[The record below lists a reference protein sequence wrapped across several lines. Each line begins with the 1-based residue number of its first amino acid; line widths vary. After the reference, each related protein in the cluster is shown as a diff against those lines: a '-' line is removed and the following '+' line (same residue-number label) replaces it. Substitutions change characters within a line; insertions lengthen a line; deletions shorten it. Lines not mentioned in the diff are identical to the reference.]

1 MWHMGHG
8 HSHRADRSSQ
18 EFEVARAPRIALLSA
33 LAAVGVAAL
42 VGLLLLWPDGTQAD
56 ELQGS
61 LGFAGEG
68 VTFPEAVVSEVEPAC
83 ADPADERAQC
93 GRIHA
98 TVDEGPDR
106 GTDVVVDVPPQV
118 SDSGLGEGDRI
129 ELVSHPEQP
138 DGSGG
143 RFAYFGTDRSTP
155 LWTLLIAFVVVVV
168 AIARLRGVMA
178 LLGLGFASAVVFVFA
193 LPALLTGEPGIAVAL
208 VAATVIMYV
217 VLYTTHGFSIRTST
231 ALAGTLAGLG
241 ITALVGWWAVRATHL
256 SGITGEESGV
266 LTTFAPGVSFQG
278 LLTAAVIIA
287 GLGVLN
293 DVTITQSS
301 AVWELRAASP
311 TMSRAEIFTSGMRIG
326 RDHIASTIYTIVFA
340 YAGTALVLLLVL
352 QLYDRS
358 TVELLGTEEISQE
371 IVRSLVSSIGLVLAV
386 PLTTAIA
393 ALTVPGAAVT
403 LEPARSSGG

>member
-1 MWHMGHG
+1 MGHG
-8 HSHRADRSSQ
+8 HSHRSDRSAP
-18 EFEVARAPRIALLSA
+18 EFEVARTPRIALLTV
-33 LAAVGVAAL
+33 LAAVGVATL
-42 VGLLLLWPDGTQAD
+42 VGLLLLWPDGARAD
-56 ELQGS
+56 DLQGS

-68 VTFPEAVVSEVEPAC
+68 VTFPEAVVTDVEPAC
-83 ADPADERAQC
+83 AEDEDEC

-98 TVDEGPDR
+98 RVDEGPDS
-106 GTDVVVDVPPQV
+106 GTEVVVDVPPQV
-118 SDSGLGEGDRI
+118 SASGLEAGDRI
-129 ELVSHPEQP
+129 ELVSHPDQP
-138 DGSGG
+138 DGSDG
-143 RFAYFGTDRSTP
+143 RFAYFGTERSTP

-168 AIARLRGVMA
+168 AVARLRGVMA
-178 LLGLGFASAVVFVFA
+178 LLGLVFASAVVFVFA
-193 LPALLTGEPGIAVAL
+193 LPALLTGGPGIAVAL
-208 VAATVIMYV
+208 VAATAIMYV

-241 ITALVGWWAVRATHL
+241 ITAAVGWWAVRSSHL
-256 SGITGEESGV
+256 SGISGEEGGV
-266 LTTFAPGVSFQG
+266 LTTYAPDVSFQG
-278 LLTAAVIIA
+278 LLTAAVVIA

-340 YAGTALVLLLVL
+340 YAGTALTLLLVL

-358 TVELLGTEEISQE
+358 WVELIGTEEISQE
-371 IVRSLVSSIGLVLAV
+371 VVRSLVSSIGLVLAV

-403 LEPARSSGG
+403 LAPARASEG

>member
-1 MWHMGHG
+1 MGHG
-8 HSHRADRSSQ
+8 HSHRADHSAP
-18 EFEVARAPRIALLSA
+18 EFEVGRTPRVALLSA
-33 LAAVGVAAL
+33 LAAVGVATL

-61 LGFAGEG
+61 LAFAGEG
-68 VTFPEAVVSEVEPAC
+68 VTFPEAVVQDVEPEC
-83 ADPADERAQC
+83 SDPAQPDPAAEC

-118 SDSGLGEGDRI
+118 SGSGLGEGDRI
-129 ELVSHPEQP
+129 ELVQHPDLSVDE
-138 DGSGG
+138 G
-143 RFAYFGTDRSTP
+143 RFTYFGTDRSAP
-155 LWTLLIAFVVVVV
+155 LWTLLIAFVVVVLAV
-168 AIARLRGVMA
+168 ARFRGLMA
-178 LLGLGFASAVVFVFA
+178 LLGLGFASVVVFVFA
-193 LPALLTGEPGIAVAL
+193 LPALLTGGPGIAVAL
-208 VAATVIMYV
+208 VAATAIMYV

-241 ITALVGWWAVRATHL
+241 ITAAVGWWAVRSTHL
-256 SGITGEESGV
+256 SGISGEEGGV
-266 LTTFAPGVSFQG
+266 LTTYAPDVSFQG

-287 GLGVLN
+287 GLGILN

-311 TMSRAEIFTSGMRIG
+311 TMSRTEIFTSGMRIG

-340 YAGTALVLLLVL
+340 YAGTALALMLVL
-352 QLYDRS
+352 QLYDRPILD
-358 TVELLGTEEISQE
+358 LLGTEEISQE

-393 ALTVPGAAVT
+393 ALTVPG
-403 LEPARSSGG
+403 GHD

>member
-1 MWHMGHG
+1 MGHGHSHG
-8 HSHRADRSSQ
+8 HSHRADRSAP
-18 EFEVARAPRIALLSA
+18 EFEVARAPRVALLSV
-33 LAAVGVAAL
+33 LAAVGVATL

-61 LGFAGEG
+61 LEFAAEG
-68 VTFPEAVVSEVEPAC
+68 VTFPEAVVHEVEPPC
-83 ADPADERAQC
+83 AELGDEAAEC

-106 GTDVVVDVPPQV
+106 GTDVVVEVPPPV
-118 SDSGLGEGDRI
+118 SDSGLREGDRI
-129 ELVSHPEQP
+129 VLVSHPEEP
-138 DGSGG
+138 DGGEG
-143 RFAYFGTDRSTP
+143 RFAYSGTDRSSP
-155 LWTLLIAFVVVVV
+155 LWTLLILFVVVVL
-168 AIARLRGVMA
+168 AIARFRGLMA
-178 LLGLGFASAVVFVFA
+178 LLGLAFASAVVFVFA

-208 VAATVIMYV
+208 VAATSIMYV

-241 ITALVGWWAVRATHL
+241 VTAVVGWWAVRETHL
-256 SGITGEESGV
+256 SGITGEEGGV
-266 LTTFAPGVSFQG
+266 LTAYAPDVSFQG

-311 TMSRAEIFTSGMRIG
+311 TMGRAELFTSGMRIG

-340 YAGTALVLLLVL
+340 YAGTALALLLVL

-358 TVELLGTEEISQE
+358 TVDLIGTEEISQE

-393 ALTVPGAAVT
+393 ALTVPGG
-403 LEPARSSGG
+403 RD

>member
-1 MWHMGHG
+1 MGHG
-8 HSHRADRSSQ
+8 HSHRADRSAP
-18 EFEVARAPRIALLSA
+18 EFEVARTPRVALLA
-33 LAAVGVAAL
+33 GLAAVGVATL
-42 VGLLLLWPDGTQAD
+42 VALLLLWPDGTRAE

-68 VTFPEAVVSEVEPAC
+68 VTFPEAVVQEVEPEC
-83 ADPADERAQC
+83 SDTGEEC

-98 TVDEGPDR
+98 TVDEGPDS
-106 GTDVVVDVPPQV
+106 GTEVVVDVPPQV
-118 SDSGLGEGDRI
+118 SNSGLAEGDRI
-129 ELVSHPEQP
+129 ELVRHPERSV
-138 DGSGG
+138 DEN
-143 RFAYFGTDRSTP
+143 RFSYFGTERSGP
-155 LWTLLIAFVVVVV
+155 LWTLLIAFVLVVLAV
-168 AIARLRGVMA
+168 ARLRGLMA

-193 LPALLTGEPGIAVAL
+193 LPALLTGGPGIAVAL
-208 VAATVIMYV
+208 VAATAIMYV

-241 ITALVGWWAVRATHL
+241 ITAAVGWWAVRSTHL
-256 SGITGEESGV
+256 SGISGEESGV
-266 LTTFAPGVSFQG
+266 LTTYAPDVSFQG

-311 TMSRAEIFTSGMRIG
+311 TMSRTEIFTSGMRIG

-340 YAGTALVLLLVL
+340 YAGTALALMLVL
-352 QLYDRS
+352 QLYDRP
-358 TVELLGTEEISQE
+358 VLDLLGTEEISQE

-393 ALTVPGAAVT
+393 ALTVPGALVT
-403 LEPARSSGG
+403 PRMDP